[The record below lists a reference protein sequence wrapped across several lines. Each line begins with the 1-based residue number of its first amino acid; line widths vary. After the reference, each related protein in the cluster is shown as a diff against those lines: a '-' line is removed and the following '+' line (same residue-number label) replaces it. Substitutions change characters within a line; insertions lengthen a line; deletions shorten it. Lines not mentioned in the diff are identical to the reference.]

1 VYSGLCQLNNSI
13 QALCIIKMP
22 SSQSTRLASRIV
34 SISVDDAMLSGDL
47 TLSLAYLRLE
57 PSVDLLTELVARFTQ
72 EEVMPHVQAVLKS
85 VGKVGCSLYVP
96 GSVVPRNVRRVI
108 TTALQLGTFTC
119 AAAKHTPRE
128 CICHHQ
134 HLFLHAFW

>member
-1 VYSGLCQLNNSI
+1 VYSGLCQLDISF

-22 SSQSTRLASRIV
+22 RSQNTRLASRIV
-34 SISVDDAMLSGDL
+34 SISVDDVMLFGDL
-47 TLSLAYLRLE
+47 TLSLASQRLK

-72 EEVMPHVQAVLKS
+72 EEMMPHVQAVLES

-96 GSVVPRNVRRVI
+96 GSGVPWDVSRII

-128 CICHHQ
+128 SIFHHQ
-134 HLFLHAFW
+134 HLLLHAFW